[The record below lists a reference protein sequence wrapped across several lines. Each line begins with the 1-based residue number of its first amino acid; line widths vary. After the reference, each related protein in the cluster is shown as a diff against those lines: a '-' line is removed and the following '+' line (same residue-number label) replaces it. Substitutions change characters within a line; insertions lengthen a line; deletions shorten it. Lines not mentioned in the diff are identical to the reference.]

1 MIVLLT
7 GASGFVGLNLCEYLL
22 GRGDTVIAFSKGPMP
37 EEALADFQKLPG
49 TLKVAE
55 GDVLDESDVRAVF
68 NLNAPEKV
76 IHAAAMTPGES
87 TERHQS
93 GEVMATNTRGVIN
106 VLDMVWRHGVGRVL
120 HISSGAVYGANG
132 LAQNEIG
139 ELRDLREL
147 TEEHPFPLPVSIYA
161 ISKYAGERIALR
173 YRELWDMDLLV
184 VRLGT
189 VFGPWEYPTGVRDTL
204 SAPLLAS
211 LIAQFGGQTLPSKE
225 AVLAG
230 KGRKDWLYSRD
241 VAEGLAGLLDA
252 PAPAHALYNLGS
264 GKQWEAV
271 AWCDKLAA
279 RYPGFQWRLAD
290 KAEEVNVD
298 LYGSTERAPMAIGR
312 LREETGFAPRFGLE
326 EAFGDYMEW
335 MEAHRGFFQRLVDEE
350 QSQTSG

>member
-1 MIVLLT
+1 MTVLLT

-22 GRGDTVIAFSKGPMP
+22 ARGDTVIAFSKGPMP
-37 EEALADFQKLPG
+37 EEALADFEKLPG
-49 TLKVAE
+49 MLKVVE
-55 GDVLDESDVRAVF
+55 GDVLDLADVRAVF

-76 IHAAAMTPGES
+76 IHAAAMTPGEL
-87 TERHQS
+87 TERHSS
-93 GEVMATNTRGVIN
+93 GDVMVTNTLGVIN

-132 LAQNEIG
+132 LAQNELV
-139 ELRDLREL
+139 ELQNLVEL
-147 TEEHPFPLPVSIYA
+147 TEDHPFPLPESIYA

-173 YRELWDMDLLV
+173 YRKLWGMDLVV

-211 LIAQFGGQTLPSKE
+211 MIAQFGGQTILSKE

-230 KGRKDWLYSRD
+230 KGCKDWLYSRD

-264 GKQWEAV
+264 GKLWEAA

-279 RYPGFQWRLAD
+279 RYSGFQWRLTD

-312 LREETGFAPRFGLE
+312 LREETGFVPRFGLE
-326 EAFGDYMEW
+326 DSFGDFMEW

-350 QSQTSG
+350 KGQTNG